1 MEINF
6 AETKS
11 IAEALP
17 IGIYAKRR
25 IRCSLRED
33 EDTSYYSPMTDEIVI
48 SYPQISVALKI
59 TPETEDKEVA
69 IRSMLYHEVSHA
81 ILTGYN
87 GRVTDQFN
95 IFEDE
100 RIETVLND
108 FYLDVDFSKQ
118 VYRINGIQSND
129 DLKAPKDAMDA
140 FYQLVRFHKGDSDL
154 LEEVKKMLIRFAPLS
169 KKVNM
174 TPSGDGWWDYNR
186 AVNDLFNEV
195 KRRMGEPPVSDE
207 EEDNGEEGG
216 SSSGDGT
223 GSGSGSGSGKDGKS
237 GSGKGKKK
245 SKSGMTDGE
254 GKKVAVNVK
263 DAIKKALE
271 ASGVD
276 LGDVGEKGNSLE
288 KVFSD
293 GVAPAYDD
301 DLYKKFDVII
311 SNFNKKNNSGASL
324 TGYSGVF
331 NPRSAGREDC
341 RYFDRKA
348 TVNGTNKFG
357 TFHLNLF
364 LDNSGSFC
372 DNAPIVNAV
381 LGALVRLEKVNR
393 NFSFDV
399 VHCGVGEE
407 LITDKSKCGL
417 TCDDGTV
424 LDYDAIEL
432 YRKLQKPS
440 TYNYN
445 IVLYDGSC
453 YDRRYADAFKA
464 FNYNNT
470 TIISDIS
477 NRDEIERYAPNAK
490 QIITKR
496 YTENLLDNIVDTLS
510 RAFR

>member
-1 MEINF
+1 M
-6 AETKS
+6 ETKA
-11 IAEALP
+11 IADALP

-33 EDTSYYSPMTDEIVI
+33 ENTSFYSPMTDEIII
-48 SYPQISVALKI
+48 SYPQITCALKM
-59 TPETEDKEVA
+59 TPEDEDKEVA
-69 IRSMLYHEVSHA
+69 IRSMLYHEVSHS
-81 ILTGYN
+81 ILTGWN

-108 FYLDVDFSKQ
+108 FYLDVDFAKQ

-129 DLKAPKDAMDA
+129 DLKAPKNALDA
-140 FYQLVRFHKGDSDL
+140 FYQLVRFHKGDADL
-154 LEEVKKMLIRFAPLS
+154 LDRVKKLLVKYAPLS
-169 KKVNM
+169 KTM
-174 TPSGDGWWDYNR
+174 LRLPSGEGWWDYNR
-186 AVNDLFNEV
+186 EINDLFNEV
-195 KRRMGEPPVSDE
+195 KRRFGEPPVN
-207 EEDNGEEGG
+207 EDDGCESEDGDG
-216 SSSGDGT
+216 SGKSGD
-223 GSGSGSGSGKDGKS
+223 SGKSKDGKS
-237 GSGKGKKK
+237 KKD
-245 SKSGMTDGE
+245 KSGMTDGD
-254 GKKVAVNVK
+254 GKKVAIDVK

-271 ASGVD
+271 AGAD
-276 LGDVGEKGNSLE
+276 GDMIEILKEMNSLE

-331 NPRSAGREDC
+331 NPRSAGREDY

-407 LITDKSKCGL
+407 LITDKAKIGL
-417 TCDDGTV
+417 TCDDGTK

-453 YDRRYADAFKA
+453 YDRNYNDAFKA
-464 FNYNNT
+464 FNYSNT

-477 NRDEIERYAPNAK
+477 NREEIERYAPNAK

-496 YTENLLDNIVDTLS
+496 YTKNLLNNIVDTLAQ
-510 RAFR
+510 AFR

>member
-1 MEINF
+1 M
-6 AETKS
+6 ETKA
-11 IAEALP
+11 IADALP

-33 EDTSYYSPMTDEIVI
+33 ENTSFYSPMTDEIII
-48 SYPQISVALKI
+48 SYPQITGALKM
-59 TPETEDKEVA
+59 TPEDEDKEVA

-81 ILTGYN
+81 ILTGWN

-108 FYLDVDFSKQ
+108 FYLDVDFAKQ

-129 DLKAPKDAMDA
+129 DLKAPKNALDA
-140 FYQLVRFHKGDSDL
+140 FYQLVRFHKGDADL
-154 LEEVKKMLIRFAPLS
+154 LDRVKKLLVKYAPLS
-169 KKVNM
+169 KTMLNL
-174 TPSGDGWWDYNR
+174 PSGESWWDYNR
-186 AVNDLFNEV
+186 EINDLFNEV
-195 KRRMGEPPVSDE
+195 KKRFGEPPVN
-207 EEDNGEEGG
+207 EDDGCE
-216 SSSGDGT
+216 SGDGD
-223 GSGSGSGSGKDGKS
+223 GSGKSGDSGKS
-237 GSGKGKKK
+237 KDGKGKKD
-245 SKSGMTDGE
+245 KSGMTDGD
-254 GKKVAVNVK
+254 GKKIAVDVK

-271 ASGVD
+271 AGAD
-276 LGDVGEKGNSLE
+276 GDMLEILKEMNSLE

-331 NPRSAGREDC
+331 NPRSAGREDY

-407 LITDKSKCGL
+407 LITDKAKIGL
-417 TCDDGTV
+417 TCDDGTK

-453 YDRRYADAFKA
+453 YDRRYNDAFKA
-464 FNYNNT
+464 FNHSNT

-477 NRDEIERYAPNAK
+477 NREEIERYAPNAK

-496 YTENLLDNIVDTLS
+496 YTENLLNNIVDTLTK
-510 RAFR
+510 AFR

>member
-6 AETKS
+6 METKA
-11 IAEALP
+11 IADALP

-33 EDTSYYSPMTDEIVI
+33 ENTSFYSPMTDEIII
-48 SYPQISVALKI
+48 SYPQITGALKM
-59 TPETEDKEVA
+59 TPEDEDKEVA

-81 ILTGYN
+81 ILTGWN

-108 FYLDVDFSKQ
+108 FYLDVDFAKQ

-129 DLKAPKDAMDA
+129 DLKAPKNALDA
-140 FYQLVRFHKGDSDL
+140 FYQLVRFHKGDADL
-154 LEEVKKMLIRFAPLS
+154 LDKVKKLLVKYAPLS
-169 KKVNM
+169 KTMLNL
-174 TPSGDGWWDYNR
+174 PSGDGWWEYNR
-186 AVNDLFNEV
+186 EINDLFNEV
-195 KRRMGEPPVSDE
+195 KKRFGEPPVSEDDGCESEDE
-207 EEDNGEEGG
+207 D
-216 SSSGDGT
+216 
-223 GSGSGSGSGKDGKS
+223 GSGKSGDSGKSKDGKD
-237 GSGKGKKK
+237 KKD
-245 SKSGMTDGE
+245 KSGMTDGD
-254 GKKVAVNVK
+254 GKKVAVDVK

-271 ASGVD
+271 AGAD
-276 LGDVGEKGNSLE
+276 GDMIEILKEMNSLE

-331 NPRSAGREDC
+331 NPRSAGREDY

-407 LITDKSKCGL
+407 LITDKAKIGL
-417 TCDDGTV
+417 TCDDGTR

-453 YDRRYADAFKA
+453 YDRRYNDAFKA
-464 FNYNNT
+464 FNHSNT

-477 NRDEIERYAPNAK
+477 NREEIERYAPNAK

-496 YTENLLDNIVDTLS
+496 YTENLLNNIVDTLA

>member
-1 MEINF
+1 M
-6 AETKS
+6 ETKA
-11 IAEALP
+11 IADALP

-33 EDTSYYSPMTDEIVI
+33 ENTSFYSPMTDEIII
-48 SYPQISVALKI
+48 SYPQITGALKM
-59 TPETEDKEVA
+59 TPEDEDKEVA

-81 ILTGYN
+81 ILTGWN

-108 FYLDVDFSKQ
+108 FYLDVDFAKQ

-129 DLKAPKDAMDA
+129 DLKVPKNALDA
-140 FYQLVRFHKGDSDL
+140 FYQLVRFHKGDADL
-154 LEEVKKMLIRFAPLS
+154 LDRVKKLLVKYAPLS
-169 KKVNM
+169 KTMLNL
-174 TPSGDGWWDYNR
+174 PSGDGWWDYNR
-186 AVNDLFNEV
+186 EINDLFNEV
-195 KRRMGEPPVSDE
+195 KKRFGEPPVSENDGCE
-207 EEDNGEEGG
+207 SEDGDG
-216 SSSGDGT
+216 SGKSGDG
-223 GSGSGSGSGKDGKS
+223 GKSKDGKD
-237 GSGKGKKK
+237 KKD
-245 SKSGMTDGE
+245 KSGMTDGD
-254 GKKVAVNVK
+254 GKKVAIDVK

-271 ASGVD
+271 AGAD
-276 LGDVGEKGNSLE
+276 GDMLEILKEMNSLE

-331 NPRSAGREDC
+331 NPRSAGREDY

-407 LITDKSKCGL
+407 LITDKAKIGL
-417 TCDDGTV
+417 TCDDGTR
-424 LDYDAIEL
+424 LDYDAIDI

-453 YDRRYADAFKA
+453 YDRRYNDAFKA
-464 FNYNNT
+464 FNHSNT

-477 NRDEIERYAPNAK
+477 NREEIERYAPNAK

-496 YTENLLDNIVDTLS
+496 YTENLLNNIVDTLTK
-510 RAFR
+510 AFR

>member
-6 AETKS
+6 METKA
-11 IAEALP
+11 IADALP

-33 EDTSYYSPMTDEIVI
+33 ENTSFYSPMTDEIII
-48 SYPQISVALKI
+48 SYPQITGALKM
-59 TPETEDKEVA
+59 TPEDEDKEVA

-81 ILTGYN
+81 ILTGWN

-108 FYLDVDFSKQ
+108 FYLDVDFAKQ

-129 DLKAPKDAMDA
+129 DLKAPKNALDA
-140 FYQLVRFHKGDSDL
+140 FYQLVRFHKGDADL
-154 LEEVKKMLIRFAPLS
+154 LDKVKKLLVKYAPLS
-169 KKVNM
+169 KTMLNL
-174 TPSGDGWWDYNR
+174 PSGDGWWEYNR
-186 AVNDLFNEV
+186 EINDLFNEV
-195 KRRMGEPPVSDE
+195 KKRFGEPPVS
-207 EEDNGEEGG
+207 EDDGCESED
-216 SSSGDGT
+216 GD
-223 GSGSGSGSGKDGKS
+223 GSGKSGDSGKSKDGKD
-237 GSGKGKKK
+237 KKD
-245 SKSGMTDGE
+245 KSGMTDGD
-254 GKKVAVNVK
+254 GKKVAVDVK

-271 ASGVD
+271 AGAD
-276 LGDVGEKGNSLE
+276 GDMIEILKEMNSLE

-331 NPRSAGREDC
+331 NPRSAGREDY

-407 LITDKSKCGL
+407 LITDKAKIGL
-417 TCDDGTV
+417 TCDDGTR
-424 LDYDAIEL
+424 LDYDAIDI

-453 YDRRYADAFKA
+453 YDRRYNDAFKA
-464 FNYNNT
+464 FNHSNT

-477 NRDEIERYAPNAK
+477 NREEIERYAPNAK

-496 YTENLLDNIVDTLS
+496 YTENLLNNIVDTLA

>member
-1 MEINF
+1 M
-6 AETKS
+6 ETKA
-11 IAEALP
+11 IADALP

-33 EDTSYYSPMTDEIVI
+33 ENTSFYSPMTDEIII
-48 SYPQISVALKI
+48 SYPQITGALKM
-59 TPETEDKEVA
+59 TPEDEDKEVA

-81 ILTGYN
+81 ILTGWN

-108 FYLDVDFSKQ
+108 FYLDVDFAKQ

-129 DLKAPKDAMDA
+129 DLKAPKNALDA
-140 FYQLVRFHKGDSDL
+140 FYQLVRFHKGDADL
-154 LEEVKKMLIRFAPLS
+154 LDKVKKLLVKYAPLS
-169 KKVNM
+169 KTMLNL
-174 TPSGDGWWDYNR
+174 PSGDGWWEYNR
-186 AVNDLFNEV
+186 EINDLFNEV
-195 KRRMGEPPVSDE
+195 KKRFGEPPVS
-207 EEDNGEEGG
+207 EDDGCESED
-216 SSSGDGT
+216 GD
-223 GSGSGSGSGKDGKS
+223 GSGKSGDSGKSKDGKD
-237 GSGKGKKK
+237 KKD
-245 SKSGMTDGE
+245 KSGMTDGD
-254 GKKVAVNVK
+254 GKKVAVDVK

-271 ASGVD
+271 AGAD
-276 LGDVGEKGNSLE
+276 GDMLEILKEMNSLE

-331 NPRSAGREDC
+331 NPRSAGREDY

-407 LITDKSKCGL
+407 LITDKAKIGL
-417 TCDDGTV
+417 TCDDGTR
-424 LDYDAIEL
+424 LDYDAIDI

-453 YDRRYADAFKA
+453 YDRRYNDAFKA
-464 FNYNNT
+464 FNHSNT

-477 NRDEIERYAPNAK
+477 NREEIERYAPNAK

-496 YTENLLDNIVDTLS
+496 YTENLLNNIVDTLTK
-510 RAFR
+510 AFR

>member
-1 MEINF
+1 M
-6 AETKS
+6 ETKA
-11 IAEALP
+11 IADALP

-33 EDTSYYSPMTDEIVI
+33 ENTSFYSPMTDEIII
-48 SYPQISVALKI
+48 SYPQITGALKM
-59 TPETEDKEVA
+59 TPEDEDKEVA

-81 ILTGYN
+81 ILTGWN

-108 FYLDVDFSKQ
+108 FYLDVDFAKQ

-129 DLKAPKDAMDA
+129 DLKAPKNALDA
-140 FYQLVRFHKGDSDL
+140 FYQLVRFHKGDADL
-154 LEEVKKMLIRFAPLS
+154 LDKVKKLLVKYAPLS
-169 KKVNM
+169 KTMLNL
-174 TPSGDGWWDYNR
+174 PSGDGWWEYNR
-186 AVNDLFNEV
+186 EINDLFNEV
-195 KRRMGEPPVSDE
+195 KKRFGEPPVS
-207 EEDNGEEGG
+207 EDDGCESED
-216 SSSGDGT
+216 GD
-223 GSGSGSGSGKDGKS
+223 GSGKSGDSGKSKDGKD
-237 GSGKGKKK
+237 KKD
-245 SKSGMTDGE
+245 KSGMTDGD
-254 GKKVAVNVK
+254 GKKVAVDVK

-271 ASGVD
+271 AGAD
-276 LGDVGEKGNSLE
+276 GDMLEILKEMNSLE

-331 NPRSAGREDC
+331 NPRSAGREDY

-407 LITDKSKCGL
+407 LITDKAKIGL
-417 TCDDGTV
+417 TCDDGTR
-424 LDYDAIEL
+424 LDYDAIDI

-453 YDRRYADAFKA
+453 YDRRYNDAFKA
-464 FNYNNT
+464 FNHSNT

-477 NRDEIERYAPNAK
+477 NREEIERYAPNAK

-496 YTENLLDNIVDTLS
+496 YTENLLNNIVDTLT

>member
-1 MEINF
+1 M
-6 AETKS
+6 ETKA
-11 IAEALP
+11 IADALP

-33 EDTSYYSPMTDEIVI
+33 ENTSFYSPMTDEIII
-48 SYPQISVALKI
+48 SYPQITGALKM
-59 TPETEDKEVA
+59 TPEDEDKEVA

-81 ILTGYN
+81 ILTGWN

-108 FYLDVDFSKQ
+108 FYLDVDFAKQ

-129 DLKAPKDAMDA
+129 DLKAPKNALDA
-140 FYQLVRFHKGDSDL
+140 FYQLVRFHKGDADL
-154 LEEVKKMLIRFAPLS
+154 LDRVKKLLVKYAPLS
-169 KKVNM
+169 KTM
-174 TPSGDGWWDYNR
+174 LQLPSGEGWWDYNR
-186 AVNDLFNEV
+186 EINDLFNEV
-195 KRRMGEPPVSDE
+195 KKRFGEPPVSENDDGE
-207 EEDNGEEGG
+207 GED
-216 SSSGDGT
+216 SD
-223 GSGSGSGSGKDGKS
+223 GSGKSGDSGKS
-237 GSGKGKKK
+237 KDGKGKKD
-245 SKSGMTDGE
+245 KSGMTDGD
-254 GKKVAVNVK
+254 GKKVAIDVK

-271 ASGVD
+271 AGAD
-276 LGDVGEKGNSLE
+276 GDMIEILKEMNSLE

-331 NPRSAGREDC
+331 NPRSAGREDY

-407 LITDKSKCGL
+407 LITDKAKIGL
-417 TCDDGTV
+417 TCDDGTK

-453 YDRRYADAFKA
+453 YDRNYNDAFKA
-464 FNYNNT
+464 FNHSNT

-477 NRDEIERYAPNAK
+477 NREEIERYAPNAK

-496 YTENLLDNIVDTLS
+496 YTENLLNNIVDTLA

>member
-6 AETKS
+6 METKA
-11 IAEALP
+11 IADALP
-17 IGIYAKRR
+17 IGLYAKRR

-33 EDTSYYSPMTDEIVI
+33 EDTSFYSPMTDEIII
-48 SYPQISVALKI
+48 SYPQITCALKM
-59 TPETEDKEVA
+59 TPENEDKEVA

-81 ILTGYN
+81 ILTGWN

-108 FYLDVDFSKQ
+108 FYLDVDFAKQ

-129 DLKAPKDAMDA
+129 DLKAPKDALDA
-140 FYQLVRFHKGDSDL
+140 FYQLVRFHKGDADL
-154 LEEVKKMLIRFAPLS
+154 LDRVKKMLVKYAPLS
-169 KKVNM
+169 KTMLNL
-174 TPSGDGWWDYNR
+174 PSGDGWWEYNLEI
-186 AVNDLFNEV
+186 NDLFNEV
-195 KRRMGEPPVSDE
+195 KRRFGEPPVSEND
-207 EEDNGEEGG
+207 G
-216 SSSGDGT
+216 GDGKD
-223 GSGSGSGSGKDGKS
+223 GDGSGKSGDSGKS
-237 GSGKGKKK
+237 KDGKGKKD
-245 SKSGMTDGE
+245 KSGMTDGD
-254 GKKVAVNVK
+254 GKKVAIDVK

-271 ASGVD
+271 AGAD
-276 LGDVGEKGNSLE
+276 GEALEILKEMNSLE

-293 GVAPAYDD
+293 GVAPVYDD

-381 LGALVRLEKVNR
+381 LGALARLEKVNR

-407 LITDKSKCGL
+407 LITDKAKIGL
-417 TCDDGTV
+417 TCDDGTK

-453 YDRRYADAFKA
+453 YDRHYNDAFKA
-464 FNYNNT
+464 FNHSNT

-477 NRDEIERYAPNAK
+477 NKDEIERYAPNAK

-496 YTENLLDNIVDTLS
+496 YTENLLNNIVDTLTK
-510 RAFR
+510 AFR

>member
-1 MEINF
+1 MKINF
-6 AETKS
+6 METKA
-11 IAEALP
+11 IADALP

-33 EDTSYYSPMTDEIVI
+33 EDTSFYSPMTDEIII
-48 SYPQISVALKI
+48 SYPQVSGALEM
-59 TPETEDKEVA
+59 TPEDEDKEVA

-81 ILTGYN
+81 ILTGWS

-108 FYLDVDFSKQ
+108 FYLDVDFAKQ

-129 DLKAPKDAMDA
+129 DLKAPKDALDA
-140 FYQLVRFHKGDSDL
+140 FYQLVRFHKGDADL
-154 LEEVKKMLIRFAPLS
+154 LDRVKKMLVKYAPLS
-169 KKVNM
+169 KTVLNL
-174 TPSGDGWWDYNR
+174 PSGDGWWEYNR
-186 AVNDLFNEV
+186 EINDLFNEV
-195 KRRMGEPPVSDE
+195 KRRFGEPPVS
-207 EEDNGEEGG
+207 EDDGCDSEDGDG
-216 SSSGDGT
+216 SGKSGDG
-223 GSGSGSGSGKDGKS
+223 GKS
-237 GSGKGKKK
+237 KDGKGKKD
-245 SKSGMTDGE
+245 KSGMTDGD
-254 GKKVAVNVK
+254 GKKVAVDVK

-271 ASGVD
+271 AGAD
-276 LGDVGEKGNSLE
+276 GEMLEILKEMNSLE

-293 GVAPAYDD
+293 GVAPVYDD

-407 LITDKSKCGL
+407 LITDKAKVGL
-417 TCDDGTV
+417 TCDDGTA

-453 YDRRYADAFKA
+453 HDRRYNDAFKA
-464 FNYNNT
+464 FNHSNT
-470 TIISDIS
+470 TIISDVS

-496 YTENLLDNIVDTLS
+496 YTENLLNNIVDTLTK
-510 RAFR
+510 AFR

>member
-1 MEINF
+1 M
-6 AETKS
+6 ETKA
-11 IAEALP
+11 IADALP

-33 EDTSYYSPMTDEIVI
+33 ENTSFYSPMTDEIII
-48 SYPQISVALKI
+48 SYPQITCALKM
-59 TPETEDKEVA
+59 TPEDEDKEVA

-81 ILTGYN
+81 ILTGWN

-108 FYLDVDFSKQ
+108 FYLDVDFAKQ

-129 DLKAPKDAMDA
+129 DLKAPKNALDA
-140 FYQLVRFHKGDSDL
+140 FYQLVRFHKGDADL
-154 LEEVKKMLIRFAPLS
+154 LDKVKKLLVKYAPLS
-169 KKVNM
+169 KTMLNL
-174 TPSGDGWWDYNR
+174 PSGDGWRDYNR
-186 AVNDLFNEV
+186 EINDLFNEV
-195 KRRMGEPPVSDE
+195 KKRFGEPPVS
-207 EEDNGEEGG
+207 EDDGCESED
-216 SSSGDGT
+216 GD
-223 GSGSGSGSGKDGKS
+223 GSGKSGDSGKS
-237 GSGKGKKK
+237 KDGKGKKD
-245 SKSGMTDGE
+245 KSGMTDGD
-254 GKKVAVNVK
+254 GKKVAVDVK

-271 ASGVD
+271 AGAD
-276 LGDVGEKGNSLE
+276 GDMIEILKEMNSLE

-331 NPRSAGREDC
+331 NPRSAGREDY

-407 LITDKSKCGL
+407 LITDKAKIGL
-417 TCDDGTV
+417 TCDDGTK

-453 YDRRYADAFKA
+453 YDRRYNDAFKA
-464 FNYNNT
+464 FNHSNT

-477 NRDEIERYAPNAK
+477 NREKIERYAPNAK

-496 YTENLLDNIVDTLS
+496 YTENLLNNIVDTLTK
-510 RAFR
+510 AFR

>member
-1 MEINF
+1 M
-6 AETKS
+6 ETKA
-11 IAEALP
+11 IADALP

-33 EDTSYYSPMTDEIVI
+33 ENTSFYSPMTDEIII
-48 SYPQISVALKI
+48 SYPQITGALKM
-59 TPETEDKEVA
+59 TPEDEDKEVA

-81 ILTGYN
+81 ILTGWN

-108 FYLDVDFSKQ
+108 FYLDVDFAKQ

-129 DLKAPKDAMDA
+129 DLKAPKNALDA
-140 FYQLVRFHKGDSDL
+140 FYQLVRFHKGDADL
-154 LEEVKKMLIRFAPLS
+154 LDKVKKLLVKYAPLS
-169 KKVNM
+169 KTMLNL
-174 TPSGDGWWDYNR
+174 PSGDGWWDYNR
-186 AVNDLFNEV
+186 EINDLFNEV
-195 KRRMGEPPVSDE
+195 KKRFGEPPVS
-207 EEDNGEEGG
+207 EDDGCESED
-216 SSSGDGT
+216 GD
-223 GSGSGSGSGKDGKS
+223 GSGKSGDSGKS
-237 GSGKGKKK
+237 KDGKGKKD
-245 SKSGMTDGE
+245 KSGMTDE
-254 GKKVAVNVK
+254 DGKKVAIDVK

-271 ASGVD
+271 AGAD
-276 LGDVGEKGNSLE
+276 GDMLEILKEMNSLE

-331 NPRSAGREDC
+331 NPRSAGREDY

-407 LITDKSKCGL
+407 LITDKAKIGL
-417 TCDDGTV
+417 TCDDGTR
-424 LDYDAIEL
+424 LDYDAIDI

-453 YDRRYADAFKA
+453 YDRRYNDAFKA
-464 FNYNNT
+464 FNHSNT

-477 NRDEIERYAPNAK
+477 NREEIERYAPNAK

-496 YTENLLDNIVDTLS
+496 YTENLLNNIVDTLA

>member
-1 MEINF
+1 M
-6 AETKS
+6 ETKA
-11 IAEALP
+11 IADALP

-33 EDTSYYSPMTDEIVI
+33 ENTSFYSPMTDEIII
-48 SYPQISVALKI
+48 SYPQITCALKM
-59 TPETEDKEVA
+59 TPEDEDKEVA

-81 ILTGYN
+81 ILTGWN

-108 FYLDVDFSKQ
+108 FYLDVDFAKQ

-129 DLKAPKDAMDA
+129 DLKAPKNALDA
-140 FYQLVRFHKGDSDL
+140 FYQLVRFHKGDADL
-154 LEEVKKMLIRFAPLS
+154 LDKVKKLLVKYAPLS
-169 KKVNM
+169 KTMLNL
-174 TPSGDGWWDYNR
+174 PSGDGRWDYNR
-186 AVNDLFNEV
+186 EINDLFNEV
-195 KRRMGEPPVSDE
+195 KKRFGEPPVS
-207 EEDNGEEGG
+207 EDDGCESED
-216 SSSGDGT
+216 GD
-223 GSGSGSGSGKDGKS
+223 GSGKSGDSGKS
-237 GSGKGKKK
+237 KDGKGKKD
-245 SKSGMTDGE
+245 KSGMTDGD
-254 GKKVAVNVK
+254 GKKVAIDVK

-271 ASGVD
+271 AGAD
-276 LGDVGEKGNSLE
+276 GDMLEILKEMNSLE

-331 NPRSAGREDC
+331 NPRSAGREDY

-407 LITDKSKCGL
+407 LITDKAKIGL
-417 TCDDGTV
+417 TCDDGTK

-453 YDRRYADAFKA
+453 YDRRYNDAFKA
-464 FNYNNT
+464 FNHSNT

-477 NRDEIERYAPNAK
+477 NREEIERYAPNAK

-496 YTENLLDNIVDTLS
+496 YTENLLNNIVDTLTK
-510 RAFR
+510 AFR

>member
-1 MEINF
+1 M
-6 AETKS
+6 ETKA
-11 IAEALP
+11 IADALP

-33 EDTSYYSPMTDEIVI
+33 ENTSFYSPMTDEIII
-48 SYPQISVALKI
+48 SYPQITCALKM
-59 TPETEDKEVA
+59 TPEDEDKEVA

-81 ILTGYN
+81 ILTGWN

-108 FYLDVDFSKQ
+108 FYLDVDFAKQ

-129 DLKAPKDAMDA
+129 DLKAPKNALDA
-140 FYQLVRFHKGDSDL
+140 FYQLVRFHKGDADL
-154 LEEVKKMLIRFAPLS
+154 LDKVKKLLVKYAPLS
-169 KKVNM
+169 KTMLNL
-174 TPSGDGWWDYNR
+174 PSGDGWWEYNR
-186 AVNDLFNEV
+186 EINDLFNEV
-195 KRRMGEPPVSDE
+195 KKRFGEPPVSENDGDE
-207 EEDNGEEGG
+207 GED
-216 SSSGDGT
+216 GD
-223 GSGSGSGSGKDGKS
+223 GSGKSGDSGKSKDGKD
-237 GSGKGKKK
+237 KKD
-245 SKSGMTDGE
+245 KSGMTDGD
-254 GKKVAVNVK
+254 GKKVAIDVK

-271 ASGVD
+271 AGAD
-276 LGDVGEKGNSLE
+276 GDMLEILKEMNSLE

-331 NPRSAGREDC
+331 NPRSAGREDY

-381 LGALVRLEKVNR
+381 LGALARLEKVNR

-407 LITDKSKCGL
+407 LITDKAKIGL
-417 TCDDGTV
+417 TCDDGTK

-453 YDRRYADAFKA
+453 YDRRYNDAFKA
-464 FNYNNT
+464 FNHSNT

-477 NRDEIERYAPNAK
+477 NREGIERYAPNAK

-496 YTENLLDNIVDTLS
+496 YTENLLNNIVDTLTK
-510 RAFR
+510 AFR

>member
-1 MEINF
+1 M
-6 AETKS
+6 ETKA
-11 IAEALP
+11 IADALP

-33 EDTSYYSPMTDEIVI
+33 ENTSFYSPMTDEIII
-48 SYPQISVALKI
+48 SYPQITGALKM
-59 TPETEDKEVA
+59 TPEDEDKEVA

-81 ILTGYN
+81 ILTGWN

-108 FYLDVDFSKQ
+108 FYLDVDFAKQ

-129 DLKAPKDAMDA
+129 DLQAPKNALDA
-140 FYQLVRFHKGDSDL
+140 FYQLVRFHKGDADL
-154 LEEVKKMLIRFAPLS
+154 LDRVKKMLVKYAPLS
-169 KKVNM
+169 KTMQNL
-174 TPSGDGWWDYNR
+174 PSGESWWDYHR
-186 AVNDLFNEV
+186 EINDLFNEV
-195 KRRMGEPPVSDE
+195 KKRFGEPPVS
-207 EEDNGEEGG
+207 EDDGCE
-216 SSSGDGT
+216 SGDGD
-223 GSGSGSGSGKDGKS
+223 GSGKSGDSGKS
-237 GSGKGKKK
+237 KDGKGKKD
-245 SKSGMTDGE
+245 KSGMTDGD
-254 GKKVAVNVK
+254 GKKVAIDVK

-271 ASGVD
+271 AGAD
-276 LGDVGEKGNSLE
+276 GDMLEILKEMNSLE

-331 NPRSAGREDC
+331 NPRSAGREDY

-407 LITDKSKCGL
+407 LITDKAKIGL
-417 TCDDGTV
+417 TCDDGTK

-453 YDRRYADAFKA
+453 YDRRYNDAFKA
-464 FNYNNT
+464 FNHSNT

-477 NRDEIERYAPNAK
+477 NREEIERYAPNAK

-496 YTENLLDNIVDTLS
+496 YTENLLNNIVDTLTK
-510 RAFR
+510 AFR

>member
-1 MEINF
+1 M
-6 AETKS
+6 ETKA
-11 IAEALP
+11 IADALP

-33 EDTSYYSPMTDEIVI
+33 ENTSFYSPMTDEIII
-48 SYPQISVALKI
+48 SYPQITGALKM
-59 TPETEDKEVA
+59 TPEDEDKEVA

-81 ILTGYN
+81 ILTGWN

-108 FYLDVDFSKQ
+108 FYLDVDFAKQ

-129 DLKAPKDAMDA
+129 DLKAPKNALDA
-140 FYQLVRFHKGDSDL
+140 FYQLVRFHKGDADL
-154 LEEVKKMLIRFAPLS
+154 LDRVKKLLVKYAPLS
-169 KKVNM
+169 KTM
-174 TPSGDGWWDYNR
+174 LQLPSGEGWWDYNR
-186 AVNDLFNEV
+186 EINDLFNEV
-195 KRRMGEPPVSDE
+195 KKRFGEPPVSENDGGE
-207 EEDNGEEGG
+207 GED
-216 SSSGDGT
+216 SD
-223 GSGSGSGSGKDGKS
+223 GSGKSGDSGKS
-237 GSGKGKKK
+237 KDGKGKKD
-245 SKSGMTDGE
+245 KSGMTDGD
-254 GKKVAVNVK
+254 GKKVAVDVK

-271 ASGVD
+271 AGAD
-276 LGDVGEKGNSLE
+276 GDMIEILKEMNSLE

-331 NPRSAGREDC
+331 NPRSAGREDY

-407 LITDKSKCGL
+407 LITDKAKIGL
-417 TCDDGTV
+417 TCDDGTK

-453 YDRRYADAFKA
+453 YDRNYNDAFKA
-464 FNYNNT
+464 FNHSNT

-477 NRDEIERYAPNAK
+477 NREEIERYAPNAK

-496 YTENLLDNIVDTLS
+496 YTENLLNNIVDTLA

>member
-1 MEINF
+1 M
-6 AETKS
+6 ETKA
-11 IAEALP
+11 IADALP

-33 EDTSYYSPMTDEIVI
+33 ENTSFYSPMTDEIII
-48 SYPQISVALKI
+48 SYPQITCALKM
-59 TPETEDKEVA
+59 TPEDEDKEVA

-81 ILTGYN
+81 ILTGWN

-108 FYLDVDFSKQ
+108 FYLDVDFAKQ

-129 DLKAPKDAMDA
+129 DLKAPKNALDA
-140 FYQLVRFHKGDSDL
+140 FYQLVRFHNGDADL
-154 LEEVKKMLIRFAPLS
+154 LDRVKKLLVKYAPLS
-169 KKVNM
+169 KTMLNL
-174 TPSGDGWWDYNR
+174 PSGESWWDYNR
-186 AVNDLFNEV
+186 EINDLFNEV
-195 KRRMGEPPVSDE
+195 KKRFGEPPVS
-207 EEDNGEEGG
+207 EDDGCESED
-216 SSSGDGT
+216 GD
-223 GSGSGSGSGKDGKS
+223 GSGKSGDSGKSKDGKD
-237 GSGKGKKK
+237 KKD
-245 SKSGMTDGE
+245 KSGMTDGD
-254 GKKVAVNVK
+254 GKKVAVDVK

-271 ASGVD
+271 AGAD
-276 LGDVGEKGNSLE
+276 GDMLEILKEMNSLE

-331 NPRSAGREDC
+331 NPRSAGREDY

-407 LITDKSKCGL
+407 LITDKAKIGL
-417 TCDDGTV
+417 TCDDGTK

-453 YDRRYADAFKA
+453 YDRRYNDAFKA
-464 FNYNNT
+464 FNHSNT

-477 NRDEIERYAPNAK
+477 NREEIERYAPNAK

-496 YTENLLDNIVDTLS
+496 YTENLLNNIVDTLTK
-510 RAFR
+510 AFR

>member
-1 MEINF
+1 M
-6 AETKS
+6 ETKA
-11 IAEALP
+11 IADALP

-33 EDTSYYSPMTDEIVI
+33 ENTSFYSPMTDEIII
-48 SYPQISVALKI
+48 SYPQITGALKM
-59 TPETEDKEVA
+59 TPEDEDKEVA

-81 ILTGYN
+81 ILTGWN
-87 GRVTDQFN
+87 RQVTDQFN

-108 FYLDVDFSKQ
+108 FYLDVDFAKQ

-129 DLKAPKDAMDA
+129 DLKAPKNALDA
-140 FYQLVRFHKGDSDL
+140 FYQLVRFHKGDADL
-154 LEEVKKMLIRFAPLS
+154 LDRVKKLLVKYAPLS
-169 KKVNM
+169 KTMLNL
-174 TPSGDGWWDYNR
+174 PSGDSWWDYNR
-186 AVNDLFNEV
+186 EINDLFNEV
-195 KRRMGEPPVSDE
+195 KRRFGEPPVS
-207 EEDNGEEGG
+207 EDDGCESED
-216 SSSGDGT
+216 GD
-223 GSGSGSGSGKDGKS
+223 GSGKSGDSGKSKDGKD
-237 GSGKGKKK
+237 KKD
-245 SKSGMTDGE
+245 KSGMTDGD
-254 GKKVAVNVK
+254 GKKVAIDVK

-271 ASGVD
+271 AGAD
-276 LGDVGEKGNSLE
+276 GDMLEILKEMNSLE

-331 NPRSAGREDC
+331 NPRSAGREDY

-407 LITDKSKCGL
+407 LITDKAKIGL
-417 TCDDGTV
+417 TCDDGTK

-453 YDRRYADAFKA
+453 YDRLYNDAFKA
-464 FNYNNT
+464 FNHSNT

-477 NRDEIERYAPNAK
+477 NRKEIERYAPNAK

-496 YTENLLDNIVDTLS
+496 YTENLLNNIVDTLTK
-510 RAFR
+510 AFR

>member
-1 MEINF
+1 M
-6 AETKS
+6 ETKA
-11 IAEALP
+11 IADALP

-33 EDTSYYSPMTDEIVI
+33 ENTSFYSPMTDEIII
-48 SYPQISVALKI
+48 SYPQITGALKM
-59 TPETEDKEVA
+59 TPEDEDKEVA

-81 ILTGYN
+81 ILTGWN

-108 FYLDVDFSKQ
+108 FYLDVDFAKQ

-129 DLKAPKDAMDA
+129 DLKAPKNALDA
-140 FYQLVRFHKGDSDL
+140 FYQLVRFHKGDADL
-154 LEEVKKMLIRFAPLS
+154 LDRVKKLLVKYAPLS
-169 KKVNM
+169 KTMLNL
-174 TPSGDGWWDYNR
+174 PSGESWWDYNR
-186 AVNDLFNEV
+186 EINDLFNEV
-195 KRRMGEPPVSDE
+195 KKRFGEPPVN
-207 EEDNGEEGG
+207 EDDGCE
-216 SSSGDGT
+216 SGDGD
-223 GSGSGSGSGKDGKS
+223 GSGKSGDSGKS
-237 GSGKGKKK
+237 KDAKGKKD
-245 SKSGMTDGE
+245 KSGMTDGD
-254 GKKVAVNVK
+254 GKKVAVDVK

-271 ASGVD
+271 AGAD
-276 LGDVGEKGNSLE
+276 GDMLEILKEMNSLE

-331 NPRSAGREDC
+331 NPRSAGREDY

-407 LITDKSKCGL
+407 LITDKAKIGL
-417 TCDDGTV
+417 TCDDGTK

-453 YDRRYADAFKA
+453 YDRRYNDAFKA
-464 FNYNNT
+464 FNHSNT

-477 NRDEIERYAPNAK
+477 NREEIERYAPNAK

-496 YTENLLDNIVDTLS
+496 YTENLLNNIVDTLTK
-510 RAFR
+510 AFR

>member
-6 AETKS
+6 METKA
-11 IAEALP
+11 IADALP

-33 EDTSYYSPMTDEIVI
+33 ENTSFYSPMTDEIII
-48 SYPQISVALKI
+48 SYPQITCALKM
-59 TPETEDKEVA
+59 TPEDEDKEVA

-81 ILTGYN
+81 ILTGWN

-100 RIETVLND
+100 RIETMLND
-108 FYLDVDFSKQ
+108 FYLDVDFAKQ

-129 DLKAPKDAMDA
+129 DLKAPKNALDA
-140 FYQLVRFHKGDSDL
+140 FYQLVRFHKGDADL
-154 LEEVKKMLIRFAPLS
+154 LDRVKKMLVKYAPLS
-169 KKVNM
+169 KTMQNL
-174 TPSGDGWWDYNR
+174 PSGESWWDYNR
-186 AVNDLFNEV
+186 EINDLFNEV
-195 KRRMGEPPVSDE
+195 KKRFGEPPVN
-207 EEDNGEEGG
+207 EDDGCE
-216 SSSGDGT
+216 SGDGD
-223 GSGSGSGSGKDGKS
+223 GSGKSGDSGKS
-237 GSGKGKKK
+237 KDGKGKKD
-245 SKSGMTDGE
+245 KSGMTDGD
-254 GKKVAVNVK
+254 GKKVAIDVK

-271 ASGVD
+271 AGAD
-276 LGDVGEKGNSLE
+276 GDMLEILKEMNSLE

-331 NPRSAGREDC
+331 NPRSAGREDY

-407 LITDKSKCGL
+407 LITDKAKIGL
-417 TCDDGTV
+417 TCDDGTK

-453 YDRRYADAFKA
+453 YDRNYNDAFKA
-464 FNYNNT
+464 FNHSNT

-477 NRDEIERYAPNAK
+477 NREKIERYAPNAK

-496 YTENLLDNIVDTLS
+496 YTENLLNNIVDTLTK
-510 RAFR
+510 AFR

>member
-1 MEINF
+1 M
-6 AETKS
+6 ETKA
-11 IAEALP
+11 IADALP

-33 EDTSYYSPMTDEIVI
+33 ENTSFYSPMTDEIII
-48 SYPQISVALKI
+48 SYPQITGALKM
-59 TPETEDKEVA
+59 TPEDEDKEVA

-81 ILTGYN
+81 ILTGWN

-108 FYLDVDFSKQ
+108 FYLDVDFAKQ

-129 DLKAPKDAMDA
+129 DLKAPKNALDA
-140 FYQLVRFHKGDSDL
+140 FYQLVRFHKGDADL
-154 LEEVKKMLIRFAPLS
+154 LDKVKKLLVKYAPLS
-169 KKVNM
+169 KTMLNL
-174 TPSGDGWWDYNR
+174 PSGDGWWDYNR
-186 AVNDLFNEV
+186 EINDLFNEV
-195 KRRMGEPPVSDE
+195 KKRFGEPPVS
-207 EEDNGEEGG
+207 EDDGCESED
-216 SSSGDGT
+216 GD
-223 GSGSGSGSGKDGKS
+223 GSGKSGDSGKS
-237 GSGKGKKK
+237 KDGKGKKD
-245 SKSGMTDGE
+245 KSGMTDGD
-254 GKKVAVNVK
+254 GKKVAIDVK

-271 ASGVD
+271 AGAD
-276 LGDVGEKGNSLE
+276 GDMLEILKEMNSLE

-331 NPRSAGREDC
+331 NPRSAGREDY

-348 TVNGTNKFG
+348 TINGTNKFG

-407 LITDKSKCGL
+407 LITDKAKIGL
-417 TCDDGTV
+417 TCDDGTR
-424 LDYDAIEL
+424 LDYDAIDI

-453 YDRRYADAFKA
+453 YDRRYNDAFKA
-464 FNYNNT
+464 FNHSNT

-477 NRDEIERYAPNAK
+477 NREEIERYAPNAK

-496 YTENLLDNIVDTLS
+496 YTENLLNNIVDTLTK
-510 RAFR
+510 AFR

>member
-1 MEINF
+1 M
-6 AETKS
+6 ETKA
-11 IAEALP
+11 IADALP

-33 EDTSYYSPMTDEIVI
+33 ENTSFYSPMTDEIII
-48 SYPQISVALKI
+48 SYPQITGALKM
-59 TPETEDKEVA
+59 TPEDEDKEVA

-81 ILTGYN
+81 ILTGWN

-108 FYLDVDFSKQ
+108 FYLDVDFAKQ

-129 DLKAPKDAMDA
+129 DLKAPKNALDA
-140 FYQLVRFHKGDSDL
+140 FYQLVRFHKGDADL
-154 LEEVKKMLIRFAPLS
+154 LDRVKKLLVKYAPLS
-169 KKVNM
+169 KTMLNL
-174 TPSGDGWWDYNR
+174 PSGDGWWEYNR
-186 AVNDLFNEV
+186 EINDLFNEV
-195 KRRMGEPPVSDE
+195 KKRFGEPPVS
-207 EEDNGEEGG
+207 EDDGCESED
-216 SSSGDGT
+216 GD
-223 GSGSGSGSGKDGKS
+223 GSGKSGDSGKSKDGKD
-237 GSGKGKKK
+237 KKD
-245 SKSGMTDGE
+245 KSGMTDGD
-254 GKKVAVNVK
+254 GKKVAIDVK

-271 ASGVD
+271 AGAD
-276 LGDVGEKGNSLE
+276 GDMLEVLKEMNSLE

-331 NPRSAGREDC
+331 NPRSAGREDY

-407 LITDKSKCGL
+407 LITDKAKIGL
-417 TCDDGTV
+417 TCDDGTR
-424 LDYDAIEL
+424 LDYDAIDI

-453 YDRRYADAFKA
+453 YDRRYNDAFKA
-464 FNYNNT
+464 FNHSNT

-477 NRDEIERYAPNAK
+477 NREEIERYAPNAK

-496 YTENLLDNIVDTLS
+496 YTENLLNNIVDTLA

>member
-1 MEINF
+1 M
-6 AETKS
+6 ETKA
-11 IAEALP
+11 IADALP

-33 EDTSYYSPMTDEIVI
+33 ENTSFYSPMTDEIII
-48 SYPQISVALKI
+48 SYPQITGALKM
-59 TPETEDKEVA
+59 TPEDEDKEVA

-81 ILTGYN
+81 ILTGWN

-108 FYLDVDFSKQ
+108 FYLDVDFAKQ

-129 DLKAPKDAMDA
+129 DLKAPKNALDA
-140 FYQLVRFHKGDSDL
+140 FYQLVRFHKGDADL
-154 LEEVKKMLIRFAPLS
+154 LDKVKKLLVKYAPLS
-169 KKVNM
+169 KTMLNL
-174 TPSGDGWWDYNR
+174 PSGDGWWDYNR
-186 AVNDLFNEV
+186 EINDLFNEV
-195 KRRMGEPPVSDE
+195 KKRFGEPPVS
-207 EEDNGEEGG
+207 EDDGCESED
-216 SSSGDGT
+216 GD
-223 GSGSGSGSGKDGKS
+223 GSGKSGDSGKSKDGKD
-237 GSGKGKKK
+237 KKD
-245 SKSGMTDGE
+245 KSGMTDGD
-254 GKKVAVNVK
+254 GKKVAIDVK

-271 ASGVD
+271 AGAD
-276 LGDVGEKGNSLE
+276 GDMLEILKEMNSLE

-331 NPRSAGREDC
+331 NPRSAGREDY

-348 TVNGTNKFG
+348 TINGTNKFG

-407 LITDKSKCGL
+407 LITDKAKIGL
-417 TCDDGTV
+417 TCDDGTR
-424 LDYDAIEL
+424 LDYDAIDI

-453 YDRRYADAFKA
+453 YDRRYNDAFKA
-464 FNYNNT
+464 FNHSNT

-477 NRDEIERYAPNAK
+477 NREEIERYAPNAK

-496 YTENLLDNIVDTLS
+496 YTENLLNNIVDTLTK
-510 RAFR
+510 AFR

>member
-1 MEINF
+1 MKINF
-6 AETKS
+6 METKA
-11 IAEALP
+11 IADALP

-33 EDTSYYSPMTDEIVI
+33 EDTSFYSPMTDEIII
-48 SYPQISVALKI
+48 SYPQVSGALEM
-59 TPETEDKEVA
+59 TPEDEDKEVA

-81 ILTGYN
+81 ILTGWS

-108 FYLDVDFSKQ
+108 FYLDVDFAKQ

-129 DLKAPKDAMDA
+129 DLKAPKDALDA
-140 FYQLVRFHKGDSDL
+140 FYQLVRFHKGDADL
-154 LEEVKKMLIRFAPLS
+154 LDRVKKMLVKYAPLS
-169 KKVNM
+169 KTVLNL
-174 TPSGDGWWDYNR
+174 PSGDGWWEYNR
-186 AVNDLFNEV
+186 EINDLFNEV
-195 KRRMGEPPVSDE
+195 KRRFGEPPVS
-207 EEDNGEEGG
+207 EDDGCDSEDGDG
-216 SSSGDGT
+216 SGKSGDG
-223 GSGSGSGSGKDGKS
+223 GKS
-237 GSGKGKKK
+237 KDGKGKKD
-245 SKSGMTDGE
+245 KSGMTDGD
-254 GKKVAVNVK
+254 GKKVAVDVK

-271 ASGVD
+271 AGAD
-276 LGDVGEKGNSLE
+276 GEMLEILKEMNSLE

-293 GVAPAYDD
+293 GVAPVYDD

-407 LITDKSKCGL
+407 LITDKTKVGL
-417 TCDDGTV
+417 TCDDGTA

-453 YDRRYADAFKA
+453 YDRHYTDAFKA
-464 FNYNNT
+464 FNHSNT
-470 TIISDIS
+470 TIISDVS

-496 YTENLLDNIVDTLS
+496 YTENLLNNIVDTLTK
-510 RAFR
+510 AFR

>member
-1 MEINF
+1 M
-6 AETKS
+6 ETKA
-11 IAEALP
+11 IADALP

-33 EDTSYYSPMTDEIVI
+33 ENTSFYSPMTDEIII
-48 SYPQISVALKI
+48 SYPQITCALKM
-59 TPETEDKEVA
+59 TPENEDKEVA

-81 ILTGYN
+81 ILTGWN

-108 FYLDVDFSKQ
+108 FYLDVDFAKQ

-129 DLKAPKDAMDA
+129 DLEAPKDAMGA
-140 FYQLVRFHKGDSDL
+140 FYQLVRFHKGDADL
-154 LEEVKKMLIRFAPLS
+154 LDRVKKLLVKYAPLS
-169 KKVNM
+169 KTMLNL
-174 TPSGDGWWDYNR
+174 PSGESWWDYNR
-186 AVNDLFNEV
+186 EINDLFNEV
-195 KRRMGEPPVSDE
+195 KKRFGEPPVN
-207 EEDNGEEGG
+207 EDDGCE
-216 SSSGDGT
+216 SGDGD
-223 GSGSGSGSGKDGKS
+223 GSGKSGDSGKS
-237 GSGKGKKK
+237 KDGKGKKD
-245 SKSGMTDGE
+245 KSGMTDGD
-254 GKKVAVNVK
+254 GKKVAIDVK

-271 ASGVD
+271 AGTD
-276 LGDVGEKGNSLE
+276 GDMLEILKEMNSLE

-331 NPRSAGREDC
+331 NPRSAGREDY

-407 LITDKSKCGL
+407 LITDKAKIGL
-417 TCDDGTV
+417 TCDDGTK

-453 YDRRYADAFKA
+453 YDRRYNDAFKA
-464 FNYNNT
+464 FNHSNT

-477 NRDEIERYAPNAK
+477 NREEIERYAPNAK

-496 YTENLLDNIVDTLS
+496 YTENLLNNIVDTLTK
-510 RAFR
+510 AFR

>member
-6 AETKS
+6 METKA
-11 IAEALP
+11 IADALP

-33 EDTSYYSPMTDEIVI
+33 ENTSFYSPMTDEIII
-48 SYPQISVALKI
+48 SYPQITGALKM
-59 TPETEDKEVA
+59 TPEDEDKEVA

-81 ILTGYN
+81 ILTGWN

-108 FYLDVDFSKQ
+108 FYLDVDFAKQ

-129 DLKAPKDAMDA
+129 DLKAPKNALDA
-140 FYQLVRFHKGDSDL
+140 FYQLVRFHKGDADL
-154 LEEVKKMLIRFAPLS
+154 LDRVKKLLVKYAPLS
-169 KKVNM
+169 KTMLNL
-174 TPSGDGWWDYNR
+174 PSGDGWWEYNR
-186 AVNDLFNEV
+186 EINDLFNEV
-195 KRRMGEPPVSDE
+195 KKRFGEPPVS
-207 EEDNGEEGG
+207 EDDGCESED
-216 SSSGDGT
+216 GD
-223 GSGSGSGSGKDGKS
+223 GSGKSGDSGKSKDGKD
-237 GSGKGKKK
+237 KKD
-245 SKSGMTDGE
+245 KSGMTDGD
-254 GKKVAVNVK
+254 GKKVAIDVK

-271 ASGVD
+271 AGAD
-276 LGDVGEKGNSLE
+276 GDMLEVLKEMNSLE

-331 NPRSAGREDC
+331 NPRSAGREDY

-407 LITDKSKCGL
+407 LITDKAKIGL
-417 TCDDGTV
+417 TCDDGTR
-424 LDYDAIEL
+424 LDYDAIDI

-453 YDRRYADAFKA
+453 YDRRYNDAFKA
-464 FNYNNT
+464 FNHSNT

-477 NRDEIERYAPNAK
+477 NREEIERYAPNAK

-496 YTENLLDNIVDTLS
+496 YTENLLNNIVDTLA

>member
-1 MEINF
+1 M
-6 AETKS
+6 ETKA
-11 IAEALP
+11 IADALP

-33 EDTSYYSPMTDEIVI
+33 ENTSFYSPMTDEIII
-48 SYPQISVALKI
+48 SYPQITCALKM
-59 TPETEDKEVA
+59 TPEDEDKEVA
-69 IRSMLYHEVSHA
+69 IRSMLYHEVSHS
-81 ILTGYN
+81 ILTGWN

-108 FYLDVDFSKQ
+108 FYLDVDFAKQ

-129 DLKAPKDAMDA
+129 DLKAPKNALDA
-140 FYQLVRFHKGDSDL
+140 FYQLVRFHKGDADL
-154 LEEVKKMLIRFAPLS
+154 LDRVKKLLVKYAPLS
-169 KKVNM
+169 KTMLNL
-174 TPSGDGWWDYNR
+174 PSVEGWWDYNR
-186 AVNDLFNEV
+186 EINDLFNEV
-195 KRRMGEPPVSDE
+195 KKRFGEPPVS
-207 EEDNGEEGG
+207 EDDGCE
-216 SSSGDGT
+216 SGDGD
-223 GSGSGSGSGKDGKS
+223 GSGKSGDSGKSKDGKD
-237 GSGKGKKK
+237 KKD
-245 SKSGMTDGE
+245 KSGMTDGD
-254 GKKVAVNVK
+254 GKKVAVDVK

-271 ASGVD
+271 AGAD
-276 LGDVGEKGNSLE
+276 GDMLEILKEMNSLE

-331 NPRSAGREDC
+331 NPRSAGREDY

-407 LITDKSKCGL
+407 LITDKAKIGL
-417 TCDDGTV
+417 TCDDGTK

-453 YDRRYADAFKA
+453 YDRRYNDAFKA
-464 FNYNNT
+464 FNHSNT

-477 NRDEIERYAPNAK
+477 NREEIERYAPNAK

-496 YTENLLDNIVDTLS
+496 YTENLLNNIVDTLTK
-510 RAFR
+510 AFR

>member
-6 AETKS
+6 METKA
-11 IAEALP
+11 IADALP

-33 EDTSYYSPMTDEIVI
+33 ENTSFYSPMTDEIII
-48 SYPQISVALKI
+48 SYPQITCALKM
-59 TPETEDKEVA
+59 TPEDEDKEVA

-81 ILTGYN
+81 ILTGWN

-108 FYLDVDFSKQ
+108 FYLDVDFAKQ

-129 DLKAPKDAMDA
+129 DLKAPKNALDA
-140 FYQLVRFHKGDSDL
+140 FYQLVRFHKGDADL
-154 LEEVKKMLIRFAPLS
+154 LDRVKKLLVKYAPLS
-169 KKVNM
+169 KTMQNL
-174 TPSGDGWWDYNR
+174 PSGDGWWEYNR
-186 AVNDLFNEV
+186 EINDLFNEV
-195 KRRMGEPPVSDE
+195 KKRFGEPPVS
-207 EEDNGEEGG
+207 EDDGCESED
-216 SSSGDGT
+216 GD
-223 GSGSGSGSGKDGKS
+223 GSGKSGDSGKSKDGKD
-237 GSGKGKKK
+237 KKD
-245 SKSGMTDGE
+245 KSGMTDGD
-254 GKKVAVNVK
+254 GKKVAIDVK

-271 ASGVD
+271 AGAD
-276 LGDVGEKGNSLE
+276 GDMLEILKEMNSLE

-331 NPRSAGREDC
+331 NPRSAGREDY

-407 LITDKSKCGL
+407 LITDKAKIGL
-417 TCDDGTV
+417 TCDDGTR
-424 LDYDAIEL
+424 LDYDAIDI

-453 YDRRYADAFKA
+453 YDRRYNDAFKA
-464 FNYNNT
+464 FNHSNT
-470 TIISDIS
+470 TIISDRS
-477 NRDEIERYAPNAK
+477 NREEIERYAPNAK
-490 QIITKR
+490 QIITNR
-496 YTENLLDNIVDTLS
+496 YTKNLLNNIVDTLA

>member
-1 MEINF
+1 MNINF
-6 AETKS
+6 AETKA
-11 IAEALP
+11 IADALP

-25 IRCSLRED
+25 IRCSLREG
-33 EDTSYYSPMTDEIVI
+33 EETSFYSPMTDEIVI
-48 SYPQISVALKI
+48 SYDQIAQALSI
-59 TPETEDKEVA
+59 TPDTEDKEVA

-81 ILTGYN
+81 ILTGYS
-87 GRVTDQFN
+87 GKITDQFN

-108 FYLDVDFSKQ
+108 FYLDVDFAKQ

-129 DLKAPKDAMDA
+129 DLKAPKNAMDA
-140 FYQLVRFHKGDSDL
+140 FYQLVRFHKGDDDL
-154 LEEVKKMLIRFAPLS
+154 LEEVKKMLVRFAPLS
-169 KKVNM
+169 KKVM
-174 TPSGDGWWDYNR
+174 CTPSGDGWWDYNR
-186 AVNDLFNEV
+186 AINDLFNEV
-195 KRRMGEPPVSDE
+195 KKRFGEPPVKEDE
-207 EEDNGEEGG
+207 SEGE
-216 SSSGDGT
+216 GD
-223 GSGSGSGSGKDGKS
+223 GSGSPSAGSGKGKD
-237 GSGKGKKK
+237 GKGKKK
-245 SKSGMTDGE
+245 SKSGMTDGD
-254 GKKVAVNVK
+254 GKKVAVNVA

-271 ASGVD
+271 AGMD
-276 LGDVGEKGNSLE
+276 GEATEICKEMNSLE

-331 NPRSAGREDC
+331 NPRSAGRADC

-348 TVNGTNKFG
+348 TINGTNKFG

-417 TCDDGTV
+417 TCDDGTA
-424 LDYDAIEL
+424 LDYDAIEIF
-432 YRKLQKPS
+432 RKLQKPS

-470 TIISDIS
+470 TIISDVS
-477 NRDEIERYAPNAK
+477 NRDEIEKYAPNAK

-496 YTENLLDNIVDTLS
+496 YTENLLDNIVDTLA

>member
-1 MEINF
+1 M
-6 AETKS
+6 ETKA
-11 IAEALP
+11 IADALP

-33 EDTSYYSPMTDEIVI
+33 ENTSFYSPMTDEIII
-48 SYPQISVALKI
+48 SYPQITGALKM
-59 TPETEDKEVA
+59 TPEDEDKEVA

-81 ILTGYN
+81 ILTGWN

-108 FYLDVDFSKQ
+108 FYLDVDFAKQ

-129 DLKAPKDAMDA
+129 DLKAPKNALDA
-140 FYQLVRFHKGDSDL
+140 FYQLVRFHKGDADL
-154 LEEVKKMLIRFAPLS
+154 LDKVKKLLVKYAPLS
-169 KKVNM
+169 KTMLNL
-174 TPSGDGWWDYNR
+174 PSGDGWWEYNR
-186 AVNDLFNEV
+186 EINDLFNEV
-195 KRRMGEPPVSDE
+195 KKRFGEPPVS
-207 EEDNGEEGG
+207 EDDGCESED
-216 SSSGDGT
+216 GD
-223 GSGSGSGSGKDGKS
+223 GSGKSGDSGKSKDGKD
-237 GSGKGKKK
+237 KKD
-245 SKSGMTDGE
+245 KSGMTDGD
-254 GKKVAVNVK
+254 GKKVAIDVK

-271 ASGVD
+271 AGAD
-276 LGDVGEKGNSLE
+276 GDMLEILKEMNSLE

-331 NPRSAGREDC
+331 NPRSAGREDY

-407 LITDKSKCGL
+407 LITDKAKIGL
-417 TCDDGTV
+417 TCDDGTR
-424 LDYDAIEL
+424 LDYDAIDI

-453 YDRRYADAFKA
+453 YDRRYNDAFKA
-464 FNYNNT
+464 FNHSNT

-477 NRDEIERYAPNAK
+477 NREEIERYAPNAK

-496 YTENLLDNIVDTLS
+496 YTENLLNNIVDTLTK
-510 RAFR
+510 AFR

>member
-1 MEINF
+1 MKINF
-6 AETKS
+6 METKA
-11 IAEALP
+11 IADTLP

-33 EDTSYYSPMTDEIVI
+33 EDTSFYSPMTDEIII
-48 SYPQISVALKI
+48 SYPQVSGALEM
-59 TPETEDKEVA
+59 TPEDEDKEVA
-69 IRSMLYHEVSHA
+69 IRSMLYHEVSHS
-81 ILTGYN
+81 ILTGWS

-108 FYLDVDFSKQ
+108 FYLDVDFAKQ

-129 DLKAPKDAMDA
+129 DLKAPKDALDA
-140 FYQLVRFHKGDSDL
+140 FYQLVRFHKGDADL
-154 LEEVKKMLIRFAPLS
+154 LDRVKKMLVKYAPLS
-169 KKVNM
+169 KTVLNL
-174 TPSGDGWWDYNR
+174 PSGDGWWEYNHEI
-186 AVNDLFNEV
+186 NNLFNEV
-195 KRRMGEPPVSDE
+195 KRRFGEPPVS
-207 EEDNGEEGG
+207 EDDGCDSEDGDG
-216 SSSGDGT
+216 SGKSGDG
-223 GSGSGSGSGKDGKS
+223 GKS
-237 GSGKGKKK
+237 KDGKGKKD
-245 SKSGMTDGE
+245 KSGMTDGG
-254 GKKVAVNVK
+254 GKKVAVDVK

-271 ASGVD
+271 AGAD
-276 LGDVGEKGNSLE
+276 GEMLEILKEMNSLE

-293 GVAPAYDD
+293 GVAPVYDD

-407 LITDKSKCGL
+407 LITDKAKVGL
-417 TCDDGTV
+417 TCDDGTA

-453 YDRRYADAFKA
+453 YDRRYNDAFKA
-464 FNYNNT
+464 FNHSNT
-470 TIISDIS
+470 TIISDVS
-477 NRDEIERYAPNAK
+477 NRDEIEKFAPNAK

-496 YTENLLDNIVDTLS
+496 YTENLLNNIVDTLA

>member
-1 MEINF
+1 M
-6 AETKS
+6 ETKA
-11 IAEALP
+11 IADALP

-33 EDTSYYSPMTDEIVI
+33 ENTSFYSPMTDEIII
-48 SYPQISVALKI
+48 SYPQITCALKM
-59 TPETEDKEVA
+59 TPEDEDKEVA

-81 ILTGYN
+81 ILTGWN

-108 FYLDVDFSKQ
+108 FYLDVDFAKQ

-129 DLKAPKDAMDA
+129 DLEAPKNALNA
-140 FYQLVRFHKGDSDL
+140 FYQLVRFHKGDADL
-154 LEEVKKMLIRFAPLS
+154 LDRVKKLLVKYAPLS
-169 KKVNM
+169 KTMQNL
-174 TPSGDGWWDYNR
+174 PSGESWWDYNR
-186 AVNDLFNEV
+186 EINDLFNEV
-195 KRRMGEPPVSDE
+195 KKRFGEPPVS
-207 EEDNGEEGG
+207 EDDGCESED
-216 SSSGDGT
+216 GD
-223 GSGSGSGSGKDGKS
+223 GSGKSGDSGKSKDGKD
-237 GSGKGKKK
+237 KKD
-245 SKSGMTDGE
+245 KSGMTDGD
-254 GKKVAVNVK
+254 GKKVAIDVK

-271 ASGVD
+271 AGAD
-276 LGDVGEKGNSLE
+276 GDMLEILKEMNSLE

-331 NPRSAGREDC
+331 NPRSAGREDY

-357 TFHLNLF
+357 TFHLSLF

-407 LITDKSKCGL
+407 LITDKAKIGL
-417 TCDDGTV
+417 TCDDGTR
-424 LDYDAIEL
+424 LDYDAIDI

-453 YDRRYADAFKA
+453 YDRRYNDAFKA
-464 FNYNNT
+464 FNHSNT

-477 NRDEIERYAPNAK
+477 NREEIERYAPNAK

-496 YTENLLDNIVDTLS
+496 YTENLLNNIVDTLTK
-510 RAFR
+510 AFR

>member
-1 MEINF
+1 M
-6 AETKS
+6 ETKA
-11 IAEALP
+11 IADALP

-33 EDTSYYSPMTDEIVI
+33 ENTSFYSPMTDEIII
-48 SYPQISVALKI
+48 SYPQITGALKM
-59 TPETEDKEVA
+59 TPEDEDKEVA

-81 ILTGYN
+81 ILTGWN

-108 FYLDVDFSKQ
+108 FYLDVDFAKQ

-129 DLKAPKDAMDA
+129 DLKAPKNALDA
-140 FYQLVRFHKGDSDL
+140 FYQLVRFHKGDTDL
-154 LEEVKKMLIRFAPLS
+154 LDKVKKLLVKYAPLS
-169 KKVNM
+169 KTMLNL
-174 TPSGDGWWDYNR
+174 PSGDGWREYNR
-186 AVNDLFNEV
+186 EINDLFNEV
-195 KRRMGEPPVSDE
+195 KKRFGEPPVS
-207 EEDNGEEGG
+207 EDDGCESED
-216 SSSGDGT
+216 GD
-223 GSGSGSGSGKDGKS
+223 GSGKSGDSGKSKDGKD
-237 GSGKGKKK
+237 KKD
-245 SKSGMTDGE
+245 KSGMTDGD
-254 GKKVAVNVK
+254 GKKVAIDVK

-271 ASGVD
+271 AGAD
-276 LGDVGEKGNSLE
+276 GDMLEILKEMNSLE

-331 NPRSAGREDC
+331 NPRSAGREDY

-407 LITDKSKCGL
+407 LITDKAKIGL
-417 TCDDGTV
+417 TCDDGTR
-424 LDYDAIEL
+424 LDYDAIDI

-453 YDRRYADAFKA
+453 YDRRYNDAFKA
-464 FNYNNT
+464 FNHSNT

-477 NRDEIERYAPNAK
+477 NREEIERYAPNAK

-496 YTENLLDNIVDTLS
+496 YTENLLNNIVDTLT

>member
-1 MEINF
+1 M
-6 AETKS
+6 ETKA
-11 IAEALP
+11 IADALP

-33 EDTSYYSPMTDEIVI
+33 ENTSFYSPMTDEIII
-48 SYPQISVALKI
+48 SYPQITGALKM
-59 TPETEDKEVA
+59 TPEDEDKEVA

-81 ILTGYN
+81 ILTGWN

-108 FYLDVDFSKQ
+108 FYLDVDFAKQ

-129 DLKAPKDAMDA
+129 DLKAPKNALDA
-140 FYQLVRFHKGDSDL
+140 FYQLVRFHKGDADL
-154 LEEVKKMLIRFAPLS
+154 LDRVKKLLVKYAPLS
-169 KKVNM
+169 KTM
-174 TPSGDGWWDYNR
+174 LQLPSGEGWWDYNR
-186 AVNDLFNEV
+186 EINDLFNEV
-195 KRRMGEPPVSDE
+195 KKRFGEPPVSEDDGCESEDE
-207 EEDNGEEGG
+207 D
-216 SSSGDGT
+216 
-223 GSGSGSGSGKDGKS
+223 GSGKSGDSGKSKDGKD
-237 GSGKGKKK
+237 KKD
-245 SKSGMTDGE
+245 KSGMTDGD
-254 GKKVAVNVK
+254 GKKVAVDVK

-271 ASGVD
+271 AGAD
-276 LGDVGEKGNSLE
+276 GDMIEILKEMNSLE

-331 NPRSAGREDC
+331 NPRSAGREDY

-407 LITDKSKCGL
+407 LITDKAKIGL
-417 TCDDGTV
+417 TCDDGTK

-453 YDRRYADAFKA
+453 YDRNYNDAFKA
-464 FNYNNT
+464 FNHSNT

-477 NRDEIERYAPNAK
+477 NREEIERYAPNAK

-496 YTENLLDNIVDTLS
+496 YTENLLNNIVDTLA

>member
-1 MEINF
+1 MNINF
-6 AETKS
+6 AETKA
-11 IAEALP
+11 IADALP

-25 IRCSLRED
+25 IRCSLREG
-33 EDTSYYSPMTDEIVI
+33 EETSFYSPMTDEIVI
-48 SYPQISVALKI
+48 SYDQIAQALSI
-59 TPETEDKEVA
+59 TPDTEDKEVA

-81 ILTGYN
+81 ILTGYS
-87 GRVTDQFN
+87 GKITDQFN

-108 FYLDVDFSKQ
+108 FYLDVDFAKQ

-129 DLKAPKDAMDA
+129 DLKAPKNAMDA
-140 FYQLVRFHKGDSDL
+140 FYQLVRFHKGDDDL
-154 LEEVKKMLIRFAPLS
+154 LEEVKKMLVRFAPLS
-169 KKVNM
+169 KKVM
-174 TPSGDGWWDYNR
+174 CTPSGDGWRDYNR
-186 AVNDLFNEV
+186 AINDLFNEV
-195 KRRMGEPPVSDE
+195 KKRFGEPPVKEDE
-207 EEDNGEEGG
+207 SEGEF
-216 SSSGDGT
+216 D
-223 GSGSGSGSGKDGKS
+223 GSGSPSAGSGKGKD
-237 GSGKGKKK
+237 GKGKKK
-245 SKSGMTDGE
+245 SKSGMTDGD
-254 GKKVAVNVK
+254 GKKVAVNVA

-271 ASGVD
+271 AGMD
-276 LGDVGEKGNSLE
+276 GEATEICKEMNSLE

-331 NPRSAGREDC
+331 NPRSAGRADC

-348 TVNGTNKFG
+348 TINGTNKFG

-372 DNAPIVNAV
+372 GNAPIVNAV

-417 TCDDGTV
+417 TCDDGTA
-424 LDYDAIEL
+424 LDYDAIEIF
-432 YRKLQKPS
+432 RKLQKPS

-470 TIISDIS
+470 TIISDVS
-477 NRDEIERYAPNAK
+477 NRDEIEKYAPNAK

-496 YTENLLDNIVDTLS
+496 YTENLLDNIVDTLA

>member
-1 MEINF
+1 M
-6 AETKS
+6 ETKA
-11 IAEALP
+11 IADALP

-33 EDTSYYSPMTDEIVI
+33 ENTSFYSPMTDEIII
-48 SYPQISVALKI
+48 SYPQITCALKM
-59 TPETEDKEVA
+59 TPEDEDKEVA

-81 ILTGYN
+81 ILTGWN
-87 GRVTDQFN
+87 GRATDQFN

-108 FYLDVDFSKQ
+108 FYLDVDFAKQ

-129 DLKAPKDAMDA
+129 DLEAPKNALNA
-140 FYQLVRFHKGDSDL
+140 FYQLVRFHKGDADL
-154 LEEVKKMLIRFAPLS
+154 LDRVKKLLVKYAPLS
-169 KKVNM
+169 KTM
-174 TPSGDGWWDYNR
+174 QCLPSGEGWWDYNR
-186 AVNDLFNEV
+186 EINDLFNEV
-195 KRRMGEPPVSDE
+195 KKRFGEPPVSENDGDE
-207 EEDNGEEGG
+207 GEDGDG
-216 SSSGDGT
+216 SGKSGDG
-223 GSGSGSGSGKDGKS
+223 GKSKDGKD
-237 GSGKGKKK
+237 KKD
-245 SKSGMTDGE
+245 KSGMTDGD
-254 GKKVAVNVK
+254 GKKVAVDVK

-271 ASGVD
+271 AGAD
-276 LGDVGEKGNSLE
+276 GDMLEILKEMNSLE

-331 NPRSAGREDC
+331 NPRSAGREDY

-407 LITDKSKCGL
+407 LITDKAKIGL
-417 TCDDGTV
+417 TCDDGTK

-453 YDRRYADAFKA
+453 YDRRYNDAFKA
-464 FNYNNT
+464 FNHSNT

-477 NRDEIERYAPNAK
+477 NREEIERYAPNAK

-496 YTENLLDNIVDTLS
+496 YTENLLNNIVDTLTK
-510 RAFR
+510 AFR